1 MRKTYLIFTFIFF
14 ASWAWAQDVIVFD
27 DKSKLIDIASSAYF
41 FKDTSHQLT
50 IQEVSA
56 PTFQAQFQQ
65 TKQSIPDFGVNSHPV
80 WCRITVKNLTNE
92 KCFLS
97 IRNALLDTLTLYK
110 PTDSTFSIVQTG
122 STMPSSAREVSTNIF
137 VLELSD
143 QPETKTFFFR
153 VITSRNLVLPMRVGH
168 KDQIWLMIMNHYWID
183 ALFFGLL
190 TALILFNLFIYISS
204 RSIAYLYYVVFVA
217 GVCINAFDYMGY
229 TSLFIPSLRHFS
241 SSYVLFNTLIGIL
254 ASILFSMSFL
264 DTARHTPRLHL
275 ILKLF
280 LGLFA
285 VLILLDLTQFMPK
298 YLLIRS
304 FNFLILFFTFFT
316 FYAGV
321 QVYRQ
326 KYLPALYY
334 ILSCSLMLLSITSLV
349 LVVFNLLPP
358 LPILPYQLQ
367 IGTTWQMLF
376 LSFALSQRA
385 VFFEKGKMQLQAKLL
400 SDLQEKERTISE
412 QNAQLEAKVM
422 ERTQEIQVKQDE
434 IIAQNEELSS
444 QQEETLNQQKI
455 IEEKNKTL
463 TLMNKK
469 MAANEAVLRK
479 AYQKITDNQKE
490 IANKNEELK
499 KYSENLEEQIQ
510 ERTQQIT
517 QTNAELVKQNSQLEQ
532 FAFITAHNLRAP
544 VARLLGLAS
553 ILDTKNIQNPDNA
566 FVVEKMVFVSYELET
581 VIKDLNVILE
591 IKKGINEIVEKVKF
605 SEKLSKVSAI
615 LQHQIAE
622 SNAKIEADFSEADDI
637 QSVSPYLE
645 SIIYNLVS
653 NAIKYRSSKRTP
665 LIRLKTEIKADK
677 ILLTITDNGLGMN
690 LSEHKTKIFGL
701 YKRFHDHVEGKGLG
715 LYLIKTQAES
725 LGGGV
730 TVESTLGEGTTFYVS
745 LNINHLG

>member
-1 MRKTYLIFTFIFF
+1 
-14 ASWAWAQDVIVFD
+14 
-27 DKSKLIDIASSAYF
+27 
-41 FKDTSHQLT
+41 
-50 IQEVSA
+50 
-56 PTFQAQFQQ
+56 
-65 TKQSIPDFGVNSHPV
+65 
-80 WCRITVKNLTNE
+80 
-92 KCFLS
+92 
-97 IRNALLDTLTLYK
+97 
-110 PTDSTFSIVQTG
+110 
-122 STMPSSAREVSTNIF
+122 
-137 VLELSD
+137 
-143 QPETKTFFFR
+143 
-153 VITSRNLVLPMRVGH
+153 
-168 KDQIWLMIMNHYWID
+168 
-183 ALFFGLL
+183 
-190 TALILFNLFIYISS
+190 
-204 RSIAYLYYVVFVA
+204 
-217 GVCINAFDYMGY
+217 
-229 TSLFIPSLRHFS
+229 
-241 SSYVLFNTLIGIL
+241 
-254 ASILFSMSFL
+254 
-264 DTARHTPRLHL
+264 
-275 ILKLF
+275 
-280 LGLFA
+280 
-285 VLILLDLTQFMPK
+285 
-298 YLLIRS
+298 
-304 FNFLILFFTFFT
+304 
-316 FYAGV
+316 
-321 QVYRQ
+321 
-326 KYLPALYY
+326 
-334 ILSCSLMLLSITSLV
+334 
-349 LVVFNLLPP
+349 
-358 LPILPYQLQ
+358 
-367 IGTTWQMLF
+367 
-376 LSFALSQRA
+376 
-385 VFFEKGKMQLQAKLL
+385 
-400 SDLQEKERTISE
+400 
-412 QNAQLEAKVM
+412 
-422 ERTQEIQVKQDE
+422 
-434 IIAQNEELSS
+434 
-444 QQEETLNQQKI
+444 
-455 IEEKNKTL
+455 
-463 TLMNKK
+463 MNKK